1 MLPFWIDSIFFAHYL
16 EPLKVPCWW
25 LILYDFAGSIHS
37 TNVSCWLLIL
47 MVPSWWLILH
57 CSSFCVTFLHFVCIL
72 SWLCHV
78 DSILLVQCIISP
90 LHSTNIPYWFYPSD
104 STLYINNLVPFS
116 WPLSVSISQPMTWI
130 GEHSSHFL
138 GTLSILSHLQILLIY
153 KDDFAIYCHYIMST
167 HHTLPIHLIDFSM
180 VILYCHYIIV

>member
-25 LILYDFAGSIHS
+25 LILYDFTGSIHS

-57 CSSFCVTFLHFVCIL
+57 YSSFCVTFLHFVCIL

-78 DSILLVQCIISP
+78 DSILLVQCITSL
-90 LHSTNIPYWFYPSD
+90 LHSTNIPYWFYHSN
-104 STLYINNLVPFS
+104 STLYINNLAPFS
-116 WPLSVSISQPMTWI
+116 WPLSVSICQPMTWI
-130 GEHSSHFL
+130 GEHSTIFWEPF
-138 GTLSILSHLQILLIY
+138 QYYLIY
-153 KDDFAIYCHYIMST
+153 KFCWYTKMILLYIVNILCQLT
-167 HHTLPIHLIDFSM
+167 TLCQYTLLIFPWWF
-180 VILYCHYIIV
+180 YIVTI